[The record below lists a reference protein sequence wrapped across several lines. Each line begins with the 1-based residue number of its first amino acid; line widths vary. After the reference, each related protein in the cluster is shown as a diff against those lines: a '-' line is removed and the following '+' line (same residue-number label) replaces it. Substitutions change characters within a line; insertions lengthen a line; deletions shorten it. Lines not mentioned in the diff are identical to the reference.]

1 MDLFLSTTKCFC
13 PFVIILF
20 FSEGGRSEVGLE
32 MFTEVSFRARDPYTT
47 LRSKVCS
54 QDHMIECH
62 CDNVILMHG
71 VECLRNRSQRT
82 KQQSGSGLLDVLLVI
97 FNDG

>member
-1 MDLFLSTTKCFC
+1 M
-13 PFVIILF
+13 
-20 FSEGGRSEVGLE
+20 E

-62 CDNVILMHG
+62 GDNVILMHE
-71 VECLRNRSQRT
+71 VEHRT
-82 KQQSGSGLLDVLLVI
+82 
-97 FNDG
+97 

>member
-1 MDLFLSTTKCFC
+1 MTCYFSQLLPPGTTCGSFSFHYKVFC

-62 CDNVILMHG
+62 GDNVILMHE
-71 VECLRNRSQRT
+71 VEHRT
-82 KQQSGSGLLDVLLVI
+82 
-97 FNDG
+97 